1 MAADV
6 TALPSKGA
14 DMSISEIR
22 RFASDLQTNAAL
34 CAEIDEPAQAAHES
48 LDGVIALATSKGYNF
63 TTEELGASVR
73 FASQILTG
81 GELDRVTGAAPA
93 SIDPS
98 IASLLKPWVLPWHPR
113 PSLDQLFRNNSK
125 SFAFVEGTNM
135 SITEIR
141 RFAGDMEINA
151 ALRAEVERH
160 VQSSQSPMD
169 GLVAFATGKGYGFT
183 ADDLGQSMRPAG
195 KILSEGEL
203 DNVAGGGWNIWNM
216 PQLQFLGLLLGVK
229 G

>member
-1 MAADV
+1 
-6 TALPSKGA
+6 
-14 DMSISEIR
+14 
-22 RFASDLQTNAAL
+22 
-34 CAEIDEPAQAAHES
+34 
-48 LDGVIALATSKGYNF
+48 
-63 TTEELGASVR
+63 
-73 FASQILTG
+73 
-81 GELDRVTGAAPA
+81 
-93 SIDPS
+93 
-98 IASLLKPWVLPWHPR
+98 
-113 PSLDQLFRNNSK
+113 
-125 SFAFVEGTNM
+125 M

-203 DNVAGGGWNIWNM
+203 DNVAGGGWNIWTYAAT
-216 PQLQFLGLLLGVK
+216 PISGTLARGQGLRSRH
-229 G
+229 